1 MNLLRVLAHHF
12 ATFAQQTSHLIII
25 ILMEQ
30 KQVGIILI
38 MIDGLG
44 DHSHAQGGKY
54 KTPL

>member
-30 KQVGIILI
+30 KQVGIIFI

-44 DHSHAQGGKY
+44 DHSHAKGGKY